1 MPERVPEPVPGRT
14 RDVVLASTSRYRRE
28 LLARVLP
35 GARSVSPDIDE
46 SALAGESPEA
56 QVLRLARAK
65 AARVAVS
72 CPDAIVIGSDQLA
85 AGPAGTLGKPG
96 TAERAR
102 QQLAALSGTSV
113 RFLTAVAVLDTRNG
127 RALDAIDVTEVQFRR
142 LSPEDIERYVAR
154 EQPLD
159 CAGSFKSEG
168 LGIALFERV
177 RSDDP
182 TALIGLPLIALCRL
196 LRELGVDPVLQARA
210 T

>member
-1 MPERVPEPVPGRT
+1 MPEHVPGRAPERVREI
-14 RDVVLASTSRYRRE
+14 VLASTSRYRRE
-28 LLARVLP
+28 LLGRVVA
-35 GARSVSPDIDE
+35 GARSAAPDIDE
-46 SALAGESPEA
+46 SALAGERPEA

-65 AARVAVS
+65 AARVAAS

-85 AGPAGTLGKPG
+85 AGSAGTLGKPG

-102 QQLAALSGTSV
+102 QQLATLSGTSV
-113 RFLTAVAVLDTRNG
+113 RFLTAVAVLDARSG
-127 RALDAIDVTEVQFRR
+127 RTLDALDVTEVQFRR

-154 EQPLD
+154 EQPFD

-196 LRELGVDPVLQARA
+196 LRELGVEPLASA
-210 T
+210 

>member
-1 MPERVPEPVPGRT
+1 MPERT
-14 RDVVLASTSRYRRE
+14 REIVLASTSRYRRE
-28 LLARVLP
+28 LLARVFP
-35 GARSVSPDIDE
+35 DARARAPDVDE
-46 SALAGESPEA
+46 SPLAGEDPQA

-65 AARVAVS
+65 AARVAAS

-102 QQLAALSGTSV
+102 QQLAMLSGTSV
-113 RFLTAVAVLDTRNG
+113 RFLTAVAVLDARSG
-127 RALDAIDVTEVQFRR
+127 RALDAIDVTEVRFRQ
-142 LSPEDIERYVAR
+142 LSPGNIERYVAR

-168 LGIALFERV
+168 LGIALFEQV

-196 LRELGVDPVLQARA
+196 LRELGVEPLASG
-210 T
+210 